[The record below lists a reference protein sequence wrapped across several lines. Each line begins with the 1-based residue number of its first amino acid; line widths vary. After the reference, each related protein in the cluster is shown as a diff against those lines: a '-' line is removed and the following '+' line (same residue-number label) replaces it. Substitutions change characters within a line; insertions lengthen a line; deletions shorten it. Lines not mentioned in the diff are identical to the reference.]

1 MENINDIWNE
11 ALPSQFADAV
21 SAINDPALMRAF
33 LRDVMTEKEII
44 EISARLRAAQMMRD
58 GATYTQIA
66 AETNLSSR
74 TIARISEWMKNGTGG
89 YGAILVGQHHAHVP
103 PAPAD

>member
-1 MENINDIWNE
+1 MENVNDIWNE
-11 ALPSQFADAV
+11 AFPRRL
-21 SAINDPALMRAF
+21 AIELTAIRDESVMQAF